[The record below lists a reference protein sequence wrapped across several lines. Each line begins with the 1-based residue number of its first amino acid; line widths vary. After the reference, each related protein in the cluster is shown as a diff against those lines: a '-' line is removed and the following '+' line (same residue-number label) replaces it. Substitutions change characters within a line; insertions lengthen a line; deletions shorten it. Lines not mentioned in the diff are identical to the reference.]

1 MMMRGDAGGGS
12 LAVSELSRKVRKLR
26 RRVYRDLPVATWNR
40 VAEFDYRRPYAEL
53 ARLFARG
60 DRGVLSGGAAL
71 ALWRAATERG
81 LRAWCYDCG
90 FPESLTHM
98 VTVVEVDG
106 ALEVH
111 DAFFNLRY
119 PVAFHTLL
127 DCLRAGVAVAA
138 EAQRRDRK
146 LYLADPAF
154 EPEAAMRWLEA
165 HAERELAPKTGLR
178 RFELLWDQAAFAA
191 TSAEIEAAWRDLE
204 AHGHPRDLSYLMLH
218 PLAVFDGEQHHRDRA
233 LMPLVG
239 GRDLGSPVARL
250 RLAAAQRAEETAA
263 ARAAA
268 AERAAEL
275 SQANARLSAALEEA
289 ERLRSAGDDASRR
302 FEAERAAFARERDQL
317 GAKLHDA
324 IALRAKLQAE
334 LQVLRAEASSLTAER
349 DASSRNEARLQ
360 ADQARLAAEL
370 EGANDQ
376 LAAAVAEADQL
387 RSHVGQLRAALDDA
401 ERQSER
407 ERRAL
412 LRERDELDVRL
423 GEALAGTDAVR
434 AEKQQAEDRAA
445 ALQSRVEAV
454 EQYATDLARHL
465 ADLVE
470 QEAAANAA
478 LAKKDAAIGMRDES
492 LDRVVAKARRFLG
505 GDALTESDAVCVVDE
520 IGRRLRQIECELD
533 RAICER
539 DRHTACVKP
548 PPARSRDAGLAG
560 LLRRLRRLPSL
571 RHAGLSLSPR

>member
-1 MMMRGDAGGGS
+1 LMIVRGDIGGES

-40 VAEFDYRRPYAEL
+40 VAEFDCRRPYAEL

-138 EAQRRDRK
+138 EAERRDRK
-146 LYLADPAF
+146 LYLADPGF
-154 EPEAAMRWLEA
+154 EPEALMRWLEA
-165 HAERELAPKTGLR
+165 HAERELAPRGGLR

-191 TSAEIEAAWRDLE
+191 TSAEIEPAWRDLE
-204 AHGHPRDLSYLMLH
+204 AHGHSRDLVYLMLH
-218 PLAVFDGEQHHRDRA
+218 PLAVFDGEQHHRDRD

-239 GRDLGSPVARL
+239 GRDLSSPAAAL
-250 RLAAAQRAEETAA
+250 RREAAQRAEELAA
-263 ARAAA
+263 AKAAA
-268 AERAAEL
+268 AERVAEL
-275 SQANARLSAALEEA
+275 SQASTRLSAALEEA
-289 ERLRSAGDDASRR
+289 ERLRGASDDASRR
-302 FEAERAAFARERDQL
+302 LEAERAAFSRERDQL
-317 GAKLHDA
+317 GVKLHDA
-324 IALRAKLQAE
+324 ITLRAKLQAE
-334 LQVLRAEASSLTAER
+334 LQVLRAEASSLAAER
-349 DASSRNEARLQ
+349 EASSRNEARLQ

-370 EGANDQ
+370 ERANDQ
-376 LAAAVAEADQL
+376 LAAAVADADQL

-423 GEALAGTDAVR
+423 GEAIAGTDAVR

-445 ALQSRVEAV
+445 ALQSRVDGL

-478 LAKKDAAIGMRDES
+478 LAKKDAAIRGRDEV
-492 LDRVVAKARRFLG
+492 LDQILAKGRQYLGADIPAELDPVAVLEAMR
-505 GDALTESDAVCVVDE
+505 
-520 IGRRLRQIECELD
+520 RRLRQAELELD
-533 RAICER
+533 RALCER
-539 DRHTACVKP
+539 DRLAEAAIARVRAVA
-548 PPARSRDAGLAG
+548 PASAFGPLHRMRPSRRFA
-560 LLRRLRRLPSL
+560 
-571 RHAGLSLSPR
+571 LSPLPR